1 MCHIVQSFFFF
12 TIVNLNRKC
21 FVFLALGL
29 FTCDVRKNSN
39 PLTLLPLCQKSLIAR
54 PKPASMGFPDVVRPS
69 VCKNVSTL
77 VCVLSYTANLHW
89 NSNIF
94 ADSGP
99 PIKWPLWG
107 LIRGAPNLPNPPYRG
122 WGQNIFWGYDWWTIQ
137 TPIESNICGKLLTQ
151 T

>member
-1 MCHIVQSFFFF
+1 MAHSAPPPHISLLFLEVYPMFKLLQMACATIDVSYRTKLFF
-12 TIVNLNRKC
+12 TIVNLDRKC

-39 PLTLLPLCQKSLIAR
+39 PLTPLPLCQKSLIAR

-99 PIKWPLWG
+99 PIK
-107 LIRGAPNLPNPPYRG
+107 
-122 WGQNIFWGYDWWTIQ
+122 
-137 TPIESNICGKLLTQ
+137 
-151 T
+151 